1 MREKPRP
8 SLRTRSPVAG
18 LEWRRLGPVEVFAQ
32 SVSGTAPSAAM
43 AATPAIVAAAAGSS
57 TAWSFAVASVVA
69 LLIATCISEFTR
81 RMAATGGLYTL
92 TAKGL
97 RPAGAYACALAT
109 LVGYGLLIPAALAGV
124 AVYSGALLAQLT
136 GHGLGRLGGA
146 AVALVVGAA
155 VTLLVLRGVRLS
167 ARVVLLVESVAIVL
181 MLIVFGLL
189 FAGGPL
195 GVGTVSASGA
205 AASGVSGVSASGA
218 GASGAGGVLSG
229 VLPALAAFIGF
240 EIATSLGTEVRRP
253 FRSVPRAVGL
263 TVAVTGVLS
272 VFAAQVQVLGF
283 SATPGGLAAQPEP
296 VVALATARGWSWMP
310 AVLDVALTMSFLA
323 CALASATALARVVFS
338 LARDG
343 VLPRSLGRTHPR
355 FRTPHVAVLVTAPIA
370 AALAVL
376 PLAAGMSAGTAL
388 VALLTLATC
397 GFLTAYLLVCAA
409 APLFLRRIGE
419 LTWPAVL
426 VSALA
431 GPILLAVV
439 VAFVATNPA
448 TGYPL
453 AAFAVAGAGGYLWLR
468 RKRPDELTA
477 IGVYDETTTADVLLP
492 GSSAA

>member
-1 MREKPRP
+1 MREHPRP
-8 SLRTRSPVAG
+8 RLRTRSPVDG
-18 LEWRRLGPVEVFAQ
+18 LERRRLGPVEVFAQ

-43 AATPAIVAAAAGSS
+43 AATPAIVAAAAGGA
-57 TAWSFAVASVVA
+57 TVWSFVVATVVA

-97 RPAGAYACALAT
+97 GSAGAYACALAS
-109 LVGYGLLIPAALAGV
+109 LVGYALLIAAAVAGV
-124 AVYSGALLAQLT
+124 AVYSGALLTQVT
-136 GHGLGRLGGA
+136 GHGLGRAGSA
-146 AVALVVGAA
+146 VVALVVGGA
-155 VTLLVLRGVRLS
+155 VVMLVLRGVRLS
-167 ARVVLLVESVAIVL
+167 ARVVLLVESVSIAL

-195 GVGTVSASGA
+195 GPGASAVAGA
-205 AASGVSGVSASGA
+205 AGPGA
-218 GASGAGGVLSG
+218 AGILSG

-263 TVAVTGVLS
+263 TAAMTGVLY

-296 VVALATARGWSWMP
+296 VVALVTARGWWWMP
-310 AVLDVALTMSFLA
+310 AVLDLGLMTSFFA
-323 CALASATALARVVFS
+323 CALACATALARVVFS

-343 VLPRSLGRTHPR
+343 VVPGALGRTHR
-355 FRTPHVAVLVTAPIA
+355 RYRTPHVAIVSTTPVAVGLLVVL
-370 AALAVL
+370 
-376 PLAAGMSAGTAL
+376 LAAGMSATGAL
-388 VALLTLATC
+388 VAVLTTATC
-397 GFLTAYLLVCAA
+397 GFLLAYLLVCVA
-409 APLFLRRIGE
+409 APVFLHRIGE

-426 VSALA
+426 VSAVVV
-431 GPILLAVV
+431 PILLAVL
-439 VAFVATNPA
+439 VAFVVTNPG

-453 AAFAVAGAGGYLWLR
+453 AGLAAAGIAGYGWLHWR
-468 RKRPDELTA
+468 RRPELTA
-477 IGVYDETTTADVLLP
+477 IGVYDETTTADVLMP